1 MVGGEVA
8 MTGSWSVRRRAAWLA
23 FAATVAAPLAAMA
36 DVVPG
41 PSCKCS
47 VAGGSGAISLGGALV
62 VVAAVAAVVV
72 LRALQ
77 RPAGA
82 SGADTARR

>member
-1 MVGGEVA
+1 
-8 MTGSWSVRRRAAWLA
+8 MTGSWCGARQAAWVALVG
-23 FAATVAAPLAAMA
+23 TVAAPLAAMA
-36 DVVPG
+36 DVMPG

-62 VVAAVAAVVV
+62 VVAAVAAVVA
-72 LRALQ
+72 LRTLQ

-82 SGADTARR
+82 SRADTARR